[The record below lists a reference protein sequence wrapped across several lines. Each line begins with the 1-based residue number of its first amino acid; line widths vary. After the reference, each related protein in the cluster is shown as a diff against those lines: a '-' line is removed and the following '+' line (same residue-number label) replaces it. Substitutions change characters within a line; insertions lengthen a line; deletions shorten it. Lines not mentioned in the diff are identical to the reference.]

1 MVRVGED
8 GVRILFKELMVVVYG
23 RRLGWGGIGS
33 DRYIHFDAG
42 NGSWVWF
49 CGMVVGVEVSL

>member
-8 GVRILFKELMVVVYG
+8 GVRILFKEFMVVVYG

-33 DRYIHFDAG
+33 DSYIHFDAG
-42 NGSWVWF
+42 NGS
-49 CGMVVGVEVSL
+49 